1 MNIQAESR
9 QIAPPPVYRLAD
21 AVALFFPAGS
31 GITVKSLR
39 NEARHGRLHII
50 KIANKDFVTAEAIT
64 AMLERCT
71 CRVPE
76 SQPAY
81 TSAKIHAGI
90 SQSGSSLMEREKR
103 AQAAL
108 SGNSPGR
115 RRR

>member
-1 MNIQAESR
+1 MSIQAESR
-9 QIAPPPVYRLAD
+9 QFAPPPVYRLAE

-76 SQPAY
+76 SLHGS
-81 TSAKIHAGI
+81 TSATTSTHHR
-90 SQSGSSLMEREKR
+90 SGSSLMEQGKSARAAAQLILQAHLKR
-103 AQAAL
+103 
-108 SGNSPGR
+108 
-115 RRR
+115 